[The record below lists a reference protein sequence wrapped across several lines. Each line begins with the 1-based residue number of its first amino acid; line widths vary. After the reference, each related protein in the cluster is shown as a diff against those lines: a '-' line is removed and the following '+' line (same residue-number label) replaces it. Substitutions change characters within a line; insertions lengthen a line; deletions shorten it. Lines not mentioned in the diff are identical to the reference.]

1 MTMGETPAQLIFGRD
16 MLFDLSF
23 AANWDEIRNKK
34 ERSIQVN
41 NELENRKRK
50 AHTFHAGD
58 QVLLKRGK
66 RQPKLKNPLRDGIFN

>member
-41 NELENRKRK
+41 NEDKRIVSARRIPSMQEIK
-50 AHTFHAGD
+50 YY
-58 QVLLKRGK
+58 
-66 RQPKLKNPLRDGIFN
+66 